1 MPTRLLVIDDEPTGL
16 LALSEALRHHLG
28 ETVVDTAVSTRAAL
42 SLLREYDYHVVVS
55 DIRMAGLDGLA
66 LLNQVRER
74 WPHTPV
80 ILMTAAAA
88 DREAEALV
96 SGAFAF
102 IEKPVDLERLLP
114 ILRVAMARSHMQ
126 QRVREAN
133 RQSRTHMD
141 LEAKRLDLDL
151 DADPQLKDPSE
162 EPS

>member
-1 MPTRLLVIDDEPTGL
+1 MPTRLLVIDDEPSGL
-16 LALSEALRHHLG
+16 LALSEALRLHLN
-28 ETVVDTAVSTRAAL
+28 ETVVDTAASTRMAL
-42 SLLREYDYHVVVS
+42 SLLREFDYHVVVS

-74 WPHTPV
+74 WPDTPV

-88 DREAEALV
+88 DREAEALI

-102 IEKPVDLERLLP
+102 IEKPVDLQRLLP
-114 ILRVAMARSHMQ
+114 ILRVAMAKSHMQ

-133 RQSRTHMD
+133 RQSQLSFET
-141 LEAKRLDLDL
+141 K
-151 DADPQLKDPSE
+151 QLKLDIDPDPD

>member
-1 MPTRLLVIDDEPTGL
+1 M
-16 LALSEALRHHLG
+16 
-28 ETVVDTAVSTRAAL
+28 AL
-42 SLLREYDYHVVVS
+42 SLLREFDYHVVVS

-74 WPHTPV
+74 WPDTPV

-88 DREAEALV
+88 DREAEALI

-102 IEKPVDLERLLP
+102 IEKPVDLQRLLP
-114 ILRVAMARSHMQ
+114 ILRVAMAKSHMQ

-133 RQSRTHMD
+133 RQSQLSFET
-141 LEAKRLDLDL
+141 K
-151 DADPQLKDPSE
+151 QLKLDIDPDPD